1 MSHDPIV
8 QDRGACAMMRRT
20 PVHERPS
27 VDLIPIK
34 TRSCRD
40 SSTPRPTSKAIDRAS
55 QKLVQSRVTEVGC
68 RMVELLPRLRSFAAS
83 LTHDQ
88 TLCEDLVQE
97 TCVRA
102 LERLD
107 QWRPDSRL
115 DSWMYRIA
123 QNLWIDHLRTQK
135 ARGEIVDMAAV
146 GAISD
151 SDGRL
156 VAETRLTIL
165 ELTKHIARLPLDQQ
179 VLIRL
184 VCVDGLSYKAAAE
197 ALNAPTGTVMSRLA
211 RVRAALGDAK
221 NPDRDDE
228 GNGVR
233 YPSAMDSHEHQN
245 GRRNCRR

>member
-1 MSHDPIV
+1 
-8 QDRGACAMMRRT
+8 
-20 PVHERPS
+20 
-27 VDLIPIK
+27 
-34 TRSCRD
+34 
-40 SSTPRPTSKAIDRAS
+40 
-55 QKLVQSRVTEVGC
+55 
-68 RMVELLPRLRSFAAS
+68 
-83 LTHDQ
+83 
-88 TLCEDLVQE
+88 
-97 TCVRA
+97 
-102 LERLD
+102 
-107 QWRPDSRL
+107 
-115 DSWMYRIA
+115 
-123 QNLWIDHLRTQK
+123 LRTQK

-184 VCVDGLSYKAAAE
+184 VCVDGLSYKEAAE

>member
-8 QDRGACAMMRRT
+8 QDRGACAMMRRSR
-20 PVHERPS
+20 VHERPS
-27 VDLIPIK
+27 VDLVPIK
-34 TRSCRD
+34 I
-40 SSTPRPTSKAIDRAS
+40 PRPTSKAIDRAS
-55 QKLVQSRVTEVGC
+55 QKFVQSRVTEVGC
-68 RMVELLPRLRSFAAS
+68 RMVELLPRLRSFARS

-146 GAISD
+146 GGISD
-151 SDGRL
+151 CDGRL

-165 ELTKHIARLPLDQQ
+165 ELRKRIARLPLDQQ

-184 VCVDGLSYKAAAE
+184 VCVDGLSYKEAAE
-197 ALNAPTGTVMSRLA
+197 TLDAPTGTVMSRLA

-221 NPDRDDE
+221 AGASR
-228 GNGVR
+228 
-233 YPSAMDSHEHQN
+233 
-245 GRRNCRR
+245 GRK

>member
-1 MSHDPIV
+1 MPHNPIV
-8 QDRGACAMMRRT
+8 QARGPRAMRRT
-20 PVHERPS
+20 RVHERRS
-27 VDLIPIK
+27 VDLVPIK
-34 TRSCRD
+34 TRKRRD
-40 SSTPRPTSKAIDRAS
+40 SSTPRSTSNVTDRAT
-55 QKLVQSRVTEVGC
+55 QRFVQSRVTEVGC
-68 RMVELLPRLRSFAAS
+68 RMVELLPRLRNFAAS

-184 VCVDGLSYKAAAE
+184 VCVDGLSYKEAAE